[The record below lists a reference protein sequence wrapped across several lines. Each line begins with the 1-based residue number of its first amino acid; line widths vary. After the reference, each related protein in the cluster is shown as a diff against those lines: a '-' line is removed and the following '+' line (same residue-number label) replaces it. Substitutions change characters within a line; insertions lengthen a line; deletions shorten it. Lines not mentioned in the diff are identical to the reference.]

1 MKIILIE
8 DDPLIQIELR
18 LLLLELG
25 HEVVGEF
32 DRYEEVENRLEEFES
47 VDLAFIDIQLASSYD
62 GIDVAEL
69 LQNRHK
75 MNLVFLTSN
84 VDDRVLSKSNRLK
97 IADFLAKPFRT
108 EDIKICLAR
117 LPLVNTIPII
127 NELFLKDG
135 HTFFKLTIDEFL
147 WAKAED
153 NYITIKTAKEKR
165 LIMLPLKDF
174 ILKFSNPNVFRV
186 HRSYVINILKIDQI
200 QSTELKIGQEIIP
213 ISESYKEV
221 LFESLNISLN

>member
-32 DRYEEVENRLEEFES
+32 ERYEDVERHLEEFES

-62 GIDVAEL
+62 GTDVAEL

-84 VDDRVLSKSNRLK
+84 VDDRVISKSKQLK

-117 LPLVNTIPII
+117 LPEVFKNPNI

-135 HTFFKLTIDEFL
+135 HTFFKVTIEDFL

-153 NYITIKTAKEKR
+153 NYINIKTTKEKR
-165 LIMLPLKDF
+165 LIMLPLKEF

-186 HRSYVINILKIDQI
+186 HRSFVINILKIDQI
-200 QSTELKIGQEIIP
+200 QSTELKIGQEVIP
-213 ISESYKEV
+213 ISESYKEQ
-221 LFESLNISLN
+221 LLKMLNISPQ

>member
-32 DRYEEVENRLEEFES
+32 DRYEEVENHLEEFES

-69 LQNRHK
+69 LRNRHK

-97 IADFLAKPFRT
+97 IDDFLAKPFRT

-117 LPLVNTIPII
+117 LPLVNSIPII

-153 NYITIKTAKEKR
+153 NYITITKDYYTKLVNAEIFLALLNVYGVDNWEGYEEAKQAYE
-165 LIMLPLKDF
+165 D
-174 ILKFSNPNVFRV
+174 
-186 HRSYVINILKIDQI
+186 
-200 QSTELKIGQEIIP
+200 EQED
-213 ISESYKEV
+213 V
-221 LFESLNISLN
+221 

>member
-32 DRYEEVENRLEEFES
+32 ERYEEVERHLEEFEP

-62 GIDVAEL
+62 GTDVAEL

-84 VDDRVLSKSNRLK
+84 VDDRVISKSKQLK

-117 LPLVNTIPII
+117 LPEVTKNPNI

-135 HTFFKLTIDEFL
+135 HTFFKVTIDDFL

-153 NYITIKTAKEKR
+153 NYITIKTTKEKR
-165 LIMLPLKDF
+165 LIMLPLKEF

-186 HRSYVINILKIDQI
+186 HRSFVINILKIDQI

-213 ISESYKEV
+213 ISESYKV
-221 LFESLNISLN
+221 QLLKMLNISPQ